1 MVKASALEELYQH
14 YPAMLAAMPADF
26 TSHEFI
32 LNLAQKHQPEYVA
45 ALAACCDGG
54 EPFREVH
61 QYLSSKLRGFP
72 GLVERVGTAKSH
84 DIFGHSNTCGS
95 SRKRS

>member
-1 MVKASALEELYQH
+1 MHKADTLEELYQH
-14 YPAMLAAMPADF
+14 YPATIAAMQRDF

-32 LNLAQKHQPEYVA
+32 LSLAQKHQREYVA

-61 QYLSSKLRGFP
+61 QHLSTKLRGFP
-72 GLVERVGTAKSH
+72 DLIERVGTAKSH
-84 DIFGHSNTCGS
+84 DIFGKSNTCS
-95 SRKRS
+95 SWRKLS